1 MIILNLIKFSLL
13 SKGTLDTLK
22 EEQAQC
28 PLSASSV
35 AIVLAK

>member
-1 MIILNLIKFSLL
+1 MFVLPVKRYPNHN
-13 SKGTLDTLK
+13 TLK

-35 AIVLAK
+35 AGVLAKQDT